1 MKARLAL
8 VTMVAGV
15 CLLTLTS
22 CSTEAPVGTP
32 ATGRSSSSVV
42 PQTTSPSPSPETS
55 SVVSS
60 PATNAR
66 LTSKVKQ
73 TSILQLTSFLN
84 DWRTEGAFKAASK
97 YLAGDERPTS
107 PSGLPVL
114 VSGQVK
120 SSEVVTLVSED
131 QFTVMVVLDLKF
143 SGDPVAWGQGANT
156 RFVTFTRT
164 SPTSPYLMYL
174 ATGP

>member
-8 VTMVAGV
+8 APMVAGV
-15 CLLTLTS
+15 CLLTLTG
-22 CSTEAPVGTP
+22 CSTEVPVGPP
-32 ATGRSSSSVV
+32 ATGLSSSSVV
-42 PQTTSPSPSPETS
+42 PQATSPSNSPEPS

-60 PATNAR
+60 PDPNAR

-97 YLAGDERPTS
+97 YLTGAMRPTS

-120 SSEVVTLVSED
+120 SSKVVTLVSED
-131 QFTVMVVLDLKF
+131 QFTVDVVLDLKF
-143 SGDPVAWGQGANT
+143 SGDSGAWGQGVNE

-174 ATGP
+174 ATSP